1 MPSLSIAAYFPFAR
15 VKIVDHMPNASATMT
30 TIGVAPDLRFK
41 PLCHGC
47 GEEAR
52 RVHSTGHVRFIRDLD
67 IGPATNCL
75 VAQYRK
81 VYCDKCQG
89 VRVEEQ
95 SFCDA
100 GKRMTRRFM
109 RMLFELC
116 KVLTVADVSRRFGVD
131 PKTVKALDLAGLEEQ
146 HGQTDYANLRILAI
160 DEIAVKKGHVY
171 MTVVLDY
178 LSGRVVA
185 VLEGRKTETLDEFF
199 NGMSAE
205 QKAGI
210 EAVAMDMWEP
220 FINRVRQHCP
230 KAAIVFDLFHVVKA
244 FSQVIDEVRRDE
256 YAQAQE
262 AQKKILKGSRYIL
275 LKNTENLSFKQT
287 SRLKELLELNATL
300 NAVYVLK
307 DQLKA
312 IYATTSR
319 WAAQTALGEWC
330 RMAGEVDHPYMRRF
344 VHRLRF
350 FEYGILNH
358 CENPIGTSKLEG
370 VNNKIKVI
378 KRKAYGFQDER
389 YFALKIMQAF
399 PGNYLG

>member
-15 VKIVDHMPNASATMT
+15 VKIVDHKPNATATVT
-30 TIGVAPDLRFK
+30 TIGIEPDLRFK

-67 IGPATNCL
+67 LGPATNFL

-89 VRVEEQ
+89 ERVEEQ

-100 GKRMTRRFM
+100 SKRMTRRFM
-109 RMLFELC
+109 RMIFELC
-116 KVLTVADVSRRFGVD
+116 KVLTVADVSRRFGLD
-131 PKTVKALDLAGLEEQ
+131 PKTVKAIDLAGLEDAY
-146 HGQTDYANLRILAI
+146 GQTDYADLRILAI

-185 VLEGRKTETLDEFF
+185 VLEGRKKETLDEFF
-199 NGMSAE
+199 GGMSAE

-220 FINRVRQHCP
+220 FINRVQHHCP

-262 AQKKILKGSRYIL
+262 AHKKVLKGSRYIL
-275 LKNTENLSFKQT
+275 LKNKANLSSKQA
-287 SRLKELLELNATL
+287 SRLKELLDLNATL

-319 WAAQTALGEWC
+319 LAAQTALGEWC
-330 RMAGEVDHPYMRRF
+330 RMAGEVDHAQMRRF
-344 VHRLRF
+344 IHRLRF
-350 FEYGILNH
+350 FEYGIINH

-370 VNNKIKVI
+370 INNKIKVL
-378 KRKAYGFQDER
+378 KRKAYGFHDER
-389 YFALKIMQAF
+389 YFALKIKQAF
-399 PGNYLG
+399 AGN

>member
-15 VKIVDHMPNASATMT
+15 VKIVDHKPNAAATVT
-30 TIGVAPDLRFK
+30 TIGIEPDLRFK
-41 PLCHGC
+41 PACHGC

-67 IGPATNCL
+67 LGPATNFL

-95 SFCDA
+95 TFCDA
-100 GKRMTRRFM
+100 GKRMTLRFM
-109 RMLFELC
+109 RMVFELC
-116 KVLTVADVSRRFGVD
+116 KVLTVADVCRRFGLD
-131 PKTVKALDLAGLEEQ
+131 PKTVKTIDLAGLEDQ
-146 HGQTDYANLRILAI
+146 HGQTDYVNLRILAI

-185 VLEGRKTETLDEFF
+185 VLEGRKKETLDEFF
-199 NGMSAE
+199 DGMSAD

-220 FINRVRQHCP
+220 FINRVQHHCP
-230 KAAIVFDLFHVVKA
+230 QAAIVFDLFHVVKA
-244 FSQVIDEVRRDE
+244 FSQVIDGVRCDE
-256 YAQAQE
+256 YARAKG
-262 AQKKILKGSRYIL
+262 AHKRVLKGSRYLL
-275 LKNTENLSFKQT
+275 LKNQVNLSFEQT

-300 NAVYVLK
+300 NIVYVLK

-319 WAAQTALGEWC
+319 TAAQAALNEWC
-330 RMAGEVDHPYMRRF
+330 RMAGEVEHAQMRRF

-358 CENPIGTSKLEG
+358 CENPIGTSRLEG

-389 YFALKIMQAF
+389 YFALKIKQAF
-399 PGNYLG
+399 PGN